1 MAEHNELG
9 KWGEQ
14 MAEKYLVDHGFYIR
28 ERDWH
33 HGRADIDIIAIS
45 KEQNMLLFIEVKTR
59 ASNEVADPLL
69 AINRKKMRSIGNA
82 ANAYVKENQIDYE
95 LRFDVLTIVGAE
107 ASTAHID
114 YIKDA
119 FNPLLL

>member
-33 HGRADIDIIAIS
+33 YDRFDIDIIAIS
-45 KEQNMLLFIEVKTR
+45 EEQNMLLFIEVKTR

-69 AINRKKMRSIGNA
+69 AINRKKMRSIGIA
-82 ANAYVKENQIDYE
+82 ANAYIKQNQLDYE
-95 LRFDVLTIVGAE
+95 VRFDVLTIVGTNA
-107 ASTAHID
+107 ATARID
-114 YIKDA
+114 YIEDA